1 MRHISSAIIL
11 LCGSLAGPVHGQGV
25 PFPVEEFDEN
35 LATARWLVAYDRCA
49 WRSTDELLKQ
59 PRESL
64 QGLSPVWLCL
74 EQGGAWDAVYGQWD
88 EAADQYRVA
97 FHYRVARDTVVLT
110 RTPLDTARLNS
121 AARAISTTLR
131 SLPAAFAQSGA
142 RFNTYVQPRGD
153 SALSVWVLPA
163 WQTNGVALFG
173 AEARHDYRS
182 DGRVRVGEQV
192 IEGPLR
198 GTRPDT
204 TVAFR
209 IDSNGAGV
217 PTVGDL
223 VFFFLMRPYFASIRI
238 QTERFSSTIVRTNQD
253 EAWVHVVRS
262 NRE

>member
-1 MRHISSAIIL
+1 MRHPRSAIAL
-11 LCGSLAGPVHGQGV
+11 LCLTVAGPLHSQGV
-25 PFPVEEFDEN
+25 PFPVENFEAN
-35 LATARWLVAYDRCA
+35 LATARWIVAYDRCA
-49 WRSTDELLKQ
+49 WRSTDELLKE
-59 PRESL
+59 PRENL
-64 QGLSPVWLCL
+64 QGLSPVWMCL
-74 EQGGAWDAVYGQWD
+74 EQGGDWDAVYGQWD
-88 EAADQYRVA
+88 EGADQYRIA

-110 RTPLDTARLNS
+110 SAPLDTARLK
-121 AARAISTTLR
+121 AGARAISATLR
-131 SLPAAFAQSGA
+131 SMPAAFTQSGA
-142 RFNTYVQPRGD
+142 RFNTYMQPRGD
-153 SALSVWVLPA
+153 SGLSVWVLPA

-182 DGRVRVGEQV
+182 DGRVRVGEHL

-198 GTRPDT
+198 GTRPDS

-223 VFFFLMRPYFASIRI
+223 AFFFLMRPYFASIRI

-262 NRE
+262 HRE